1 MGRSLTVDRR
11 PATFDR
17 HTFMLAAAPVTV
29 IAGALG
35 MWLLLIA
42 GDIPATASSNR
53 GQSVQAAGNA
63 PFAATAVLAFAVTMG
78 SGLLCAVNFANGAL
92 SAWMRRVGV
101 ATTITFTGFM
111 AAMFMGG
118 LQPGGVVAG
127 AAGMDWLLVW
137 AGTGMAAVL
146 GGLAASRVP
155 AHGGNIDHAKSPPGA
170 RQAEV
175 PAGSVRGLTV
185 TVSPDAVNVVMWKR
199 WRVIQVPLA
208 TIGAAMALPLVVP
221 KHRGGWGYRNGP
233 WGRTLLVRSGP
244 ALLLSV
250 YGGREVVVSTDS
262 VDSAERMAGILN
274 TLVQAPVQRRA

>member
-1 MGRSLTVDRR
+1 MGRPLTVGRR

-17 HTFMLAAAPVTV
+17 HTFVLAAAPVTV

-42 GDIPATASSNR
+42 GDIPATAASNR
-53 GQSVQAAGNA
+53 GQSMQAAGNA

-78 SGLLCAVNFANGAL
+78 SGLICAVNFANGNL
-92 SAWMRRVGV
+92 SARMRRVGV
-101 ATTITFTGFM
+101 AITITLTGFM

-118 LQPGGVVAG
+118 LQPRGAAPG

-137 AGTGMAAVL
+137 AGTGMAALL
-146 GGLAASRVP
+146 GGMAASHVP
-155 AHGGNIDHAKSPPGA
+155 TRRGNTDDGESPAGA

-175 PAGSVRGLTV
+175 PAVTIGGLTV
-185 TVSPDAVNVVMWKR
+185 TVSTDAVNVLLWKR

-208 TIGAAMALPLVVP
+208 TIGAAMALPFVQP
-221 KHRGGWGYRNGP
+221 KHHGGWGYRSGP
-233 WGRTLLVRSGP
+233 WGTTLLLRRGP

-250 YGGREVVVSTDS
+250 AGGREVVVSTDALE
-262 VDSAERMAGILN
+262 SAERMAGILN
-274 TLVQAPVQRRA
+274 ALVLAPARRHA